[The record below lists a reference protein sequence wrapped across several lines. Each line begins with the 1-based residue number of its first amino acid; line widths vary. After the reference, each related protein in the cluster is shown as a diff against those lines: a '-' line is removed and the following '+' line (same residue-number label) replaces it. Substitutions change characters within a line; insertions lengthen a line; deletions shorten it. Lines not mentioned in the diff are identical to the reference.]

1 MFCKKCGKE
10 INDADKFCQYCGS
23 PVEKEGEE
31 LSNISKDKGMP
42 TETYGENH
50 DEQVSKAKTKKKW
63 VIPLCIAA
71 GVVVLAGTGVFAM
84 NVLNAEKK
92 EPKKEI
98 TKEEKEAE
106 VTYPKEITLD
116 SSIRKSIEDFI
127 TLLGNTD
134 CKMEGLNS
142 EQGKSYD
149 GFAFLYMSL
158 YNKIPFLNGSPA
170 EIQSD
175 GPYAWK
181 VLEQEVV
188 DYLKN
193 SIAST
198 EYMVER
204 GDLALVD
211 GMVCVGAFDPNSTWT
226 VEAPIIDKI
235 TAISESE
242 IKVEGKINYNE
253 MEGEEVKNNFVI
265 VLTANPDSMWGG
277 YTLKSVDKWEE
288 VDENPS
294 GTQNSVVSTEDKQR
308 LTDFLYLLGEI
319 DYRSLIDTDVKDLYE
334 NQKDLFGCKFL
345 FFSMNDKL
353 ELLKDPY
360 NAVDFGSYWEMR
372 QEQVDAYLLDSVGS
386 SEFVGEDVI
395 SASEGFLG
403 FAKSDPPYVR
413 KIADIKIE
421 NITTSDN
428 LDICIQ
434 GSMNYEDI
442 EKNEK
447 NPVSFQITMRKN
459 PKSIWGGYTLKSI
472 DKWEKQSVQEYKEPE
487 AVFADYLFFLIDAV
501 NSGDYTGAEKVMLK
515 GSALYKDQ
523 ESLVKR
529 LYSKNTKEELLTWS
543 IMDKE
548 QIDDTHVRLI
558 SDEVIQVTYGDG
570 TSERLYQS
578 YAYTCELTED
588 GWLFTSLSAVE

>member
-42 TETYGENH
+42 AETYGENH
-50 DEQVSKAKTKKKW
+50 DEQVSKAKSRKKW
-63 VIPLCIAA
+63 VIPVCIAA

-84 NVLNAEKK
+84 NMFKTEKK

-116 SSIRKSIEDFI
+116 VGVQNKVTELLDLLCKMDTSGSGHNFATNTTIDGDFASRFLLDSVWFEVPFADGKPVEGWSVSEDIVKNYLKTSIGMEDF
-127 TLLGNTD
+127 TKD
-134 CKMEGLNS
+134 W
-142 EQGKSYD
+142 
-149 GFAFLYMSL
+149 A
-158 YNKIPFLNGSPA
+158 
-170 EIQSD
+170 
-175 GPYAWK
+175 
-181 VLEQEVV
+181 
-188 DYLKN
+188 
-193 SIAST
+193 SIS
-198 EYMVER
+198 
-204 GDLALVD
+204 D
-211 GMVCVGAFDPNSTWT
+211 GMVVSQGLQVTCAYGNDTPQ
-226 VEAPIIDKI
+226 I
-235 TAISESE
+235 
-242 IKVEGKINYNE
+242 IKVTQLSETDIQVSGNANYTPE
-253 MEGEEVKNNFVI
+253 FPTDSPYTIEFDVT
-265 VLTANPDSMWGG
+265 LTQNSDSMWGG
-277 YTLKSVDKWEE
+277 YTLKEIKNWKE
-288 VDENPS
+288 VVKNVSEPQKD
-294 GTQNSVVSTEDKQR
+294 VVSPEDRQR

-413 KIADIKIE
+413 QIADIKIE

-515 GSALYKDQ
+515 GSSLYKDQ

>member
-10 INDADKFCQYCGS
+10 INDTDKFCQYCGS
-23 PVEKEGEE
+23 PIEKEGEE
-31 LSNISKDKGMP
+31 LSDISRDKGMP
-42 TETYGENH
+42 AETHGEDH
-50 DEQVSKAKTKKKW
+50 HEQASKAKSRKKW
-63 VIPLCIAA
+63 VIPVCIAA
-71 GVVVLAGTGVFAM
+71 GVAVLAGTGVFAM
-84 NVLNAEKK
+84 NMLNAEKK

-98 TKEEKEAE
+98 TKEEKKPET
-106 VTYPKEITLD
+106 TYPKEITLD
-116 SSIRKSIEDFI
+116 VEVQNKVTELLDLLCKMDTSGSSHNFATNTTINGDFASRFLLDSVWFEVPFADGKPVEGWSVSEDIVKNYLKTSIGMEDF
-127 TLLGNTD
+127 TKD
-134 CKMEGLNS
+134 W
-142 EQGKSYD
+142 
-149 GFAFLYMSL
+149 A
-158 YNKIPFLNGSPA
+158 
-170 EIQSD
+170 
-175 GPYAWK
+175 
-181 VLEQEVV
+181 
-188 DYLKN
+188 
-193 SIAST
+193 SIS
-198 EYMVER
+198 
-204 GDLALVD
+204 D
-211 GMVCVGAFDPNSTWT
+211 GMVVSQGLQVTCAYGNDTPQ
-226 VEAPIIDKI
+226 I
-235 TAISESE
+235 
-242 IKVEGKINYNE
+242 IKVTQLSETDIQVSGNANYTPE
-253 MEGEEVKNNFVI
+253 FPTDSPYTIEFDVM
-265 VLTANPDSMWGG
+265 LAQNPDSMWGG
-277 YTLKSVDKWEE
+277 YTLKEIKNWKE
-288 VDENPS
+288 VVKNVPE
-294 GTQNSVVSTEDKQR
+294 TQADVVSPEDKQR

-372 QEQVDAYLLDSVGS
+372 QDQVDAYLLDSVGS
-386 SEFVGEDVI
+386 SEFVGENVI

-413 KIADIKIE
+413 QIADIKIE

-501 NSGDYTGAEKVMLK
+501 NCGDYTGAEKVMLK